1 MGCVGGQ
8 EGGCAGG
15 IVLKQLCYLSRG
27 GLDDIAGV
35 TADEGVWRSVKGRAS
50 FGRVSDGFVY
60 QLDSGIVLFD
70 DVRGVCRAGSSYVSA
85 GVWCAAEAACI
96 GRLMS
101 VSECEFAIV

>member
-1 MGCVGGQ
+1 MGGK
-8 EGGCAGG
+8 EERCAGG
-15 IVLKQLCYLSRG
+15 VVLKQLCYLSGG

-60 QLDSGIVLFD
+60 QLDSGIVFFD
-70 DVRGVCRAGSSYVSA
+70 DVRGVCRTGSSYVSA
-85 GVWCAAEAACI
+85 GVWCAAEAACG

-101 VSECEFAIV
+101 VSGCGFAIV